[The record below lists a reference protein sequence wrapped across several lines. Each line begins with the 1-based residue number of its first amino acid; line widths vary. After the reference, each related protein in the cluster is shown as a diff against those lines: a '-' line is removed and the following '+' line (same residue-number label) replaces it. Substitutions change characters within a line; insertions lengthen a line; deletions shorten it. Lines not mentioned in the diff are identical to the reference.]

1 MRYLERN
8 AYFDNA
14 KVILIFLVV
23 FGHLIQPFISASS
36 ELNTL
41 YLCIYTFHMP
51 AFIFFVLFMF
61 GHFIQPFI
69 SASLELN
76 TLYLWIYTFHMPAFI
91 FLAGFFAKGSGN
103 KEYIINLAKKLLI
116 PYILFQL
123 LYTGYYFFI
132 GKE

>member
-14 KVILIFLVV
+14 KVILRFLVV

-41 YLCIYTFHMP
+41 YLCIYTCHMP
-51 AFIFFVLFMF
+51 AFIV
-61 GHFIQPFI
+61 
-69 SASLELN
+69 
-76 TLYLWIYTFHMPAFI
+76 
-91 FLAGFFAKGSGN
+91 LAGFYAKGSRN

-116 PYILFQL
+116 PYIIFQL

-132 GKE
+132 VKENWQTGIFYPHWSLWFLF

>member
-1 MRYLERN
+1 RMRYLERN

-36 ELNTL
+36 
-41 YLCIYTFHMP
+41 
-51 AFIFFVLFMF
+51 
-61 GHFIQPFI
+61 
-69 SASLELN
+69 ELN

-116 PYILFQL
+116 PYIFFQL

-132 GKE
+132 GKENWQTEYFIRIGHYGFYLVFFVGISYCLGSKKHQLF